1 DRDGDGRRVPQD
13 GGGSR
18 LRSWRQGNPDDSRL
32 SDRQGL
38 ALHRLDAARPR
49 EGGDGRGRPHRR
61 RHDCAGEKGWNF
73 NTQPPN
79 RLRAPASLFGP
90 PGSRGV
96 GSGMATTRTRSTTLI
111 VSTAEYERLTDL
123 ANASMERL
131 PAVAQ
136 ELLDELER
144 AQIVADKDVPKDVV
158 RMGSTVTFKSDD
170 GHTRTLKL
178 VYPADES
185 LDDHRISIM
194 TPVGAALIGLGTGQS
209 ISWT

>member
-1 DRDGDGRRVPQD
+1 
-13 GGGSR
+13 
-18 LRSWRQGNPDDSRL
+18 
-32 SDRQGL
+32 
-38 ALHRLDAARPR
+38 
-49 EGGDGRGRPHRR
+49 
-61 RHDCAGEKGWNF
+61 
-73 NTQPPN
+73 
-79 RLRAPASLFGP
+79 
-90 PGSRGV
+90 
-96 GSGMATTRTRSTTLI
+96 MATIRTRSTTLI
-111 VSTAEYERLTDL
+111 VSDAEYERLTDL

-131 PAVAQ
+131 PDVAQ

-144 AQIVADKDVPKDVV
+144 AQIVGDKDVPKDVV

-209 ISWT
+209 ISWTARDGKHHRLTVTKVG